1 MVIGHVADGN
11 DHPPRQLAPPPEGA
25 NAAAFW
31 LLRAW
36 NEASAG
42 IPAWPAS
49 KSMGTVGWRR
59 QRVSAA
65 DLTSSAVARAVAGT
79 YWTWGEDSRGIEFR
93 RDGALVTPWDPKGTW
108 GLISGGSEAVAGSG
122 GEEDGIK
129 RCTGCLFADFA
140 KCALVVP
147 RPTDRAGAPRKGQRA
162 RAPFCPRPPLPAP
175 PFARRGA
182 LALHAPPLARTTRAC
197 STPHA
202 PARAHHVSVPACAP
216 HRRARMTVRRRALL
230 CENRPAAPTTICAS
244 TLRPRRRR
252 MWLSAWGIWRVSTVS
267 SRKRA
272 ADRRR
277 MPAATDASRSLR
289 AARSAAAAQQYS
301 STAAAK
307 HYITVRVAS
316 DSC

>member
-162 RAPFCPRPPLPAP
+162 RPRPLLPAP
-175 PFARRGA
+175 PFARA
-182 LALHAPPLARTTRAC
+182 ARTT
-197 STPHA
+197 P
-202 PARAHHVSVPACAP
+202 RAHNSRVFHTTRSSSRAP
-216 HRRARMTVRRRALL
+216 RFCARMRSPPPRAHD
-230 CENRPAAPTTICAS
+230 CAS
-244 TLRPRRRR
+244 ART
-252 MWLSAWGIWRVSTVS
+252 AV
-267 SRKRA
+267 RKS
-272 ADRRR
+272 
-277 MPAATDASRSLR
+277 P
-289 AARSAAAAQQYS
+289 RSANHNLRFDLEATPPTYVAL
-301 STAAAK
+301 
-307 HYITVRVAS
+307 RVGDMARV
-316 DSC
+316 DGKLKEAGGG